1 VLVARLVV
9 QDDAAGAR
17 LPVRRGPRSVIVGGR
32 PVVRGIQASRA
43 AGLLRICCR
52 AGRPSAVQGGSRR
65 IDWGARVGR
74 QLSSEVRGM
83 DAAEAVIASKLDA
96 LRTELAEKV
105 RDEEAYQ
112 KWFEEEAAWEGVRA
126 ETPDD
131 ILAEHERREQHLR
144 GLDEINALEAQ
155 VTLLEALQAT
165 LGQQHTEKRSAFL
178 ALKQRDER
186 SSTQHVW
193 LTLATAAIS
202 LIAGWLLSLVGSP
215 STVLHLFGH

>member
-1 VLVARLVV
+1 
-9 QDDAAGAR
+9 
-17 LPVRRGPRSVIVGGR
+17 
-32 PVVRGIQASRA
+32 
-43 AGLLRICCR
+43 
-52 AGRPSAVQGGSRR
+52 
-65 IDWGARVGR
+65 
-74 QLSSEVRGM
+74 M